1 MVTHSL
7 DFDLRSFSP
16 YLLNMAAEQT
26 SLAFQPNYK
35 NRYGMLRTEW
45 RVLFHVGRYGPIT
58 SKGVC
63 ARARIHKT
71 KVSRAVAALE
81 QKRFLKRQT
90 VEEDRRNEMLSLTT
104 AGHAAFQDLSKAAKD
119 FDTKLMAEFDP
130 EERAV
135 LLRCLERLA
144 GI

>member
-1 MVTHSL
+1 
-7 DFDLRSFSP
+7 
-16 YLLNMAAEQT
+16 
-26 SLAFQPNYK
+26 
-35 NRYGMLRTEW
+35 MLRTEW

-90 VEEDRRNEMLSLTT
+90 VEEDRRNEMLSLTN

>member
-1 MVTHSL
+1 MTNSS

-16 YLLNMAAEQT
+16 YLLNMAAEHT

-58 SKGVC
+58 AKGVC
-63 ARARIHKT
+63 NRARIHKT
-71 KVSRAVAALE
+71 NVSRAVAALE
-81 QKRFLKRQT
+81 QKRFLKRKT

-104 AGHAAFQDLSKAAKD
+104 TGNAAFQDLTEAAKD

-130 EERAV
+130 EERAI
-135 LLRCLERLA
+135 LRRCLERLA
-144 GI
+144 GL